1 MYGFTVRRPE
11 RLTAILDHL
20 AEQGRVEVS
29 ALADRFAVS
38 DATVR
43 RDLQALSRNQLI
55 MRTHGGAMPVDADT
69 EVPAQVKAVLRRT
82 EKKRIGRAAADLVP
96 DGAVVGMTGGSTT
109 LEVARALAGRRG
121 ITIVTNAINVAAELA
136 DHDGVRMIVI
146 GGIIR
151 PSLELVGPAA
161 EAMLSNYHLDVAFI
175 GVDGLTA
182 EEGCTTY
189 DEMEAQTDR
198 AFLRR
203 SDSRIVVSDSSKIG
217 KVTFARI
224 IHLAEIDQI
233 VTDCEV
239 DDHQRGRLEDAGPK
253 LLVV

>member
-1 MYGFTVRRPE
+1 MRKVE
-11 RLTAILDHL
+11 RLAAILERL
-20 AEQGRVEVS
+20 SEQGSVEVTE
-29 ALADRFAVS
+29 LASTFGVS
-38 DATVR
+38 EATVR
-43 RDLQALSRNQLI
+43 RDLQSLSRSQRI
-55 MRTHGGAMPVDADT
+55 MRTHGGAMAADAGE
-69 EVPAQVKAVLRRT
+69 EVSTRVKAVLRRA
-82 EKKRIGRAAADLVP
+82 EKKRIGRAAAELVP

-109 LEVARALAGRRG
+109 LEVARALADRRG

-136 DHDGVRMIVI
+136 ERSSVRLIVI

-151 PSLELVGPAA
+151 HSLELVGPAA

-198 AFLRR
+198 AFLHR
-203 SDSRIVVSDSSKIG
+203 SQFRIVVSDSSKIG

-224 IHLAEIDQI
+224 THLTEIDQI
-233 VTDCEV
+233 VTDDEV
-239 DDHQRGRLEDAGPK
+239 DDQQRSRLEDAGPK

>member
-1 MYGFTVRRPE
+1 MRKVE
-11 RLTAILDHL
+11 RLAAILDRL
-20 AEQGRVEVS
+20 AEHGSVEVTE
-29 ALADRFAVS
+29 LASSFDVS
-38 DATVR
+38 EATVR
-43 RDLQALSRNQLI
+43 RDLQSLSRSQRIL
-55 MRTHGGAMPVDADT
+55 RTHGGARPADADE
-69 EVPAQVKAVLRRT
+69 EVSARVKAVLRRA
-82 EKKRIGRAAADLVP
+82 EKERIGKAAAELVP
-96 DGAVVGMTGGSTT
+96 AGAVVGMTGGSTT
-109 LEVARALAGRRG
+109 LEVARALADRPG

-136 DHDGVRMIVI
+136 DRSTVKLIVI

-151 PSLELVGPAA
+151 HSLELVGPAA

-198 AFLRR
+198 AFLQR
-203 SDSRIVVSDSSKIG
+203 SEFRIVVSDSSKIG

-224 IHLAEIDQI
+224 THLSDIDQI
-233 VTDCEV
+233 VTDCDV
-239 DDHQRGRLEDAGPK
+239 DDQQRGRLEDAGPK